1 MELEFHE
8 DEVPEFQEALAA
20 RAARL
25 AVRLA
30 ASAFAAAV
38 VVHLAVRTAGA
49 GAADRPEVVRG
60 GEQHD
65 PLRRHALRLPEP
77 DGLLVL
83 AEPEFRIA
91 CEDRDPELVRVDL
104 HVIEHELPCE
114 VDRAVL
120 EVLAEREVAEHLEE
134 REV

>member
-30 ASAFAAAV
+30 ASVFDAAV

-65 PLRRHALRLPEP
+65 PRRRLADLFP
-77 DGLLVL
+77 LAQCHLIL
-83 AEPEFRIA
+83 AES
-91 CEDRDPELVRVDL
+91 EL
-104 HVIEHELPCE
+104 
-114 VDRAVL
+114 
-120 EVLAEREVAEHLEE
+120 
-134 REV
+134 